1 MLNFLIVDDHEIVR
15 AGVKNVL
22 QITFQPDSISEASNE
37 LTTKE
42 LLLQKVF
49 DLIIM
54 DVQMPNT
61 DTIGLVK
68 YIRTQYPDSKLL
80 MFSMTPEKIYAN
92 KFYNEGVMG
101 FVSKSAG
108 LNELSKAIDLV
119 LNGRKYF
126 SESFLEHLAQGNTF
140 SRFENPFTKLSSR
153 EMEVTMELM
162 KGVPI
167 ASIAL
172 NLAINSS
179 TLASHKAHIFQKL
192 DVSNVGELIAI
203 GKLHNIITE

>member
-1 MLNFLIVDDHEIVR
+1 MVNFLIVDDHEIVR

-22 QITFQPDSISEASNE
+22 RMTFKPDEIAEASDE
-37 LTTKE
+37 LSTRAM
-42 LLLQKVF
+42 LLQKKF
-49 DLIIM
+49 QLIIM

-61 DTIGLVK
+61 DSIGLVSF
-68 YIRTQYPDSKLL
+68 IRENYPESKLL

-108 LNELSKAIDLV
+108 LNELSKAIDLI
-119 LNGRKYF
+119 LNNRKYF
-126 SESFLEHLAQGNTF
+126 SEAFLEHLAQGNTF
-140 SRFENPFTKLSSR
+140 SRFENPFGKLSTR
-153 EMEVTMELM
+153 EMEVTMELI
-162 KGVPI
+162 KGIPI
-167 ASIAL
+167 ATIASRLSI
-172 NLAINSS
+172 NNS

-192 DVSNVGELIAI
+192 DVNNLSELIAI